1 MGLYRTIN
9 DLKLVA
15 INTKM
20 VNMSSFGDIQ
30 EYNNK
35 ATIVYPYIN
44 LDVVTSNVN
53 NYSIKYTIRVY
64 VCDRNS
70 DYIAYNKTETILN
83 TFLKNN
89 DVDINNYT
97 INYFRNDFQDG
108 VYGVWC
114 DIVFE
119 DKVETECNV
128 YSLPESGDYILQ
140 ENGDLIRIEIIPA

>member
-1 MGLYRTIN
+1 MGLYRIIN
-9 DLKLVA
+9 DLKVVGM
-15 INTKM
+15 NTKM

-35 ATIVYPYIN
+35 ATIAYPYIN
-44 LDVVTSNVN
+44 LDVLTSNVI
-53 NYSIKYTIRVY
+53 NYSIKYLFRIY

-83 TFLKNN
+83 SFLKNN
-89 DVDINNYT
+89 EIDVINYT
-97 INYFRNDFQDG
+97 INYFRNDFQDS
-108 VYGVWC
+108 VYGVWT
-114 DIVFE
+114 DISIE
-119 DKVETECNV
+119 EKVETECDV